1 MCRRQVFPKT
11 EHSDHNLSLNLLKL
25 KAKPCKKKKKEKTKN
40 KKQNL
45 SAHATDLV

>member
-25 KAKPCKKKKKEKTKN
+25 KAKPCKKKKKRKN

>member
-25 KAKPCKKKKKEKTKN
+25 KAKPCKKKKKKKKQKTK
-40 KKQNL
+40 L
-45 SAHATDLV
+45 ISACNRFSLR